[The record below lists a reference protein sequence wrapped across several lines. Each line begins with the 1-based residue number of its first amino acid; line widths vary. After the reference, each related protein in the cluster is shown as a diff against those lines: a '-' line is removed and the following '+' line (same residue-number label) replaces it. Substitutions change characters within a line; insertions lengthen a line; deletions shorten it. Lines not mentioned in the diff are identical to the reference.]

1 MPAHRHGEPPG
12 SAPLTAPAHLTHRPI
27 AMTGGDQRGQVEL
40 TLPIALAARQDHV
53 QVELTL
59 PIALAARQ
67 DHVLAHPEVLG
78 DRGEIDRG
86 GHAETTRS
94 FGVKKTCFR

>member
-12 SAPLTAPAHLTHRPI
+12 SAPLAAPAHLAHRLI
-27 AMTGGDQRGQVEL
+27 AVPCGDQRGQVEL
-40 TLPIALAARQDHV
+40 ALPIALTARQDPV
-53 QVELTL
+53 V
-59 PIALAARQ
+59 
-67 DHVLAHPEVLG
+67 AHPEVLG

-94 FGVKKTCFR
+94 LLG